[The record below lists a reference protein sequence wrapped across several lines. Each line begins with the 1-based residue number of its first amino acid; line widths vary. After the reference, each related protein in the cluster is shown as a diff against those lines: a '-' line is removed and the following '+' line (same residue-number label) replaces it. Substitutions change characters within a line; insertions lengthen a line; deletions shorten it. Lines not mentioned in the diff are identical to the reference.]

1 MGKMRFP
8 QNLKKILLILIVV
21 LIGGDVTLL
30 FAASPSSAPAANN
43 NSTSQLQ
50 QLQAQVQ
57 QQIQAMQQQ
66 QQSSTPA
73 PTNSSNP
80 LLAASN
86 TSADNSGANPSTQ
99 NVQQMAAQLANSI
112 NNKTSGQDVAN
123 PVANAPVQSQLQSA
137 LAQAAA
143 AKNSLANSAANS
155 AAGIP
160 TAGSVGMDAAM
171 SNATNGGGSIATN
184 ASDIN
189 ETAFN
194 AMVQNTLPMSPEQI
208 QKLRSVYLASQFAA
222 SSSPATPPRPTATSE
237 FVDLS
242 PGSTPPVIRLSQGFV
257 TSLVFIDSTGAP
269 WPIESYD
276 VGNPSAF
283 NIQWNKKGNT
293 LMVQSTVLYNYGNLA
308 VKLKGLDTPVMITLI
323 PGQKVVDYRVDL
335 RVPGL
340 GPDAKPLPTESLPQG
355 SSTKLLNVLDGIA
368 PSDSKPLKVE
378 GGDCQAWL
386 VNDTLFVRT
395 RLHVISPGW
404 KATLSSADGMHAYE
418 MQPTPM
424 ILVSQ
429 NGQMVQLKV
438 KGL

>member
-8 QNLKKILLILIVV
+8 RNLKQILLVLIVV

-30 FAASPSSAPAANN
+30 FAASPSAPVA
-43 NSTSQLQ
+43 STGKNSQLE
-50 QLQAQVQ
+50 QLQSQVQ
-57 QQIQAMQQQ
+57 QQIQALQ
-66 QQSSTPA
+66 QQSPPA
-73 PTNSSNP
+73 NP
-80 LLAASN
+80 LQAAVAGGSN
-86 TSADNSGANPSTQ
+86 NADQSTQ
-99 NVQQMAAQLANSI
+99 NVQQMAAQLANSV
-112 NNKTSGQDVAN
+112 NNKAAGQNTNNPPANNPN
-123 PVANAPVQSQLQSA
+123 PVANNAAQSQLQA
-137 LAQAAA
+137 VLAQASV
-143 AKNSLANSAANS
+143 AKNSFEGASKT
-155 AAGIP
+155 IP
-160 TAGSVGMDAAM
+160 TANSVGMDVAQVNQNIDG
-171 SNATNGGGSIATN
+171 SNVPVGTG
-184 ASDIN
+184 DID
-189 ETAFN
+189 EAAFN
-194 AMVQNTLPMSPEQI
+194 AMVKNTLPMSPEQI
-208 QKLRSVYLASQFAA
+208 QKLRSVYLASQFSA
-222 SSSPATPPRPTATSE
+222 SSSPTTPPRPTATSE

-242 PGSTPPVIRLSQGFV
+242 PGSTPPVVRLSQGFV

-335 RVPGL
+335 RVPGVGPNGRPSL
-340 GPDAKPLPTESLPQG
+340 GESLPEG
-355 SSTKLLNVLDGIA
+355 PSTELLNVLDGIA
-368 PSDSKPLKVE
+368 PSDSKVLKVE

-395 RLHVISPGW
+395 RLNVISPGW